1 MAAATALLNPLS
13 TNGTAGHGVSRT
25 MKNSWTGGEAA
36 CPVDSASEEN
46 LAVAVHRHQPGAFER
61 LIDRYERSLFSYAH
75 GILQNTFDAQEVV
88 QDAMMRAHKALTRQY
103 DEARCAALAVRPWL
117 FRTVRNL
124 CLNKRR
130 SKTRALEQ
138 PLEEF
143 DDGRIGPFVADLER
157 REEVDLL
164 KRAIA
169 LLPVEARELILLRFM
184 EEMSY
189 GEIVRTLGGTEASL
203 RGKVFR
209 SLKLLRDALE
219 KKGVAHAM

>member
-1 MAAATALLNPLS
+1 
-13 TNGTAGHGVSRT
+13 

-36 CPVDSASEEN
+36 AAQCADEN
-46 LAVAVHRHQPGAFER
+46 LALLVHRCEAGAFER
-61 LIDRYERSLFSYAH
+61 FIDRYEAPLFNYAH

-88 QDAMMRAHKALTRQY
+88 QDAMLRAHRALTRQY
-103 DEARCAALAVRPWL
+103 EETRVEALAVRPWL

-138 PLEEF
+138 PLETF
-143 DDGRIGPFVADLER
+143 DDGRIGPFTKTAATEFDR
-157 REEVDLL
+157 REEADLL

-169 LLPVEARELILLRFM
+169 LLPVEAREMIVLRFI
-184 EEMSY
+184 EEMPY
-189 GEIVRTLGGTEASL
+189 ADIARTVGSTEASL

>member
-1 MAAATALLNPLS
+1 
-13 TNGTAGHGVSRT
+13 

-36 CPVDSASEEN
+36 CPVEQPEEN
-46 LAVAVHRHQPGAFER
+46 LAVAVHRREPGALER
-61 LIDRYERSLFSYAH
+61 LIDRFESSLFNYAH

-103 DEARCAALAVRPWL
+103 DEARCAALALRPWL

-130 SKTRALEQ
+130 SKVRSLEQ

-143 DDGRIGPFVADLER
+143 DDGRIGPFVTDLEK

-164 KRAIA
+164 RRAIA
-169 LLPVEARELILLRFM
+169 LLPVDARELILLRFM

-189 GEIVRTLGGTEASL
+189 GEIARTLGGSEASL
-203 RGKVFR
+203 RGRVFR

>member
-1 MAAATALLNPLS
+1 
-13 TNGTAGHGVSRT
+13 

-36 CPVDSASEEN
+36 RLETAEEN
-46 LAVAVHRHQPGAFER
+46 LAVAVHRSEPGALER
-61 LIDRYERSLFSYAH
+61 LIDRFEPALYGYAY

-88 QDAMMRAHKALTRQY
+88 QDAVLRAHRALTKQY
-103 DEARCAALAVRPWL
+103 DEARCAALALRPWL

-138 PLEEF
+138 PLETF
-143 DDGRIGPFVADLER
+143 DDGRIGPFVREHGSELER
-157 REEVDLL
+157 QQDAELL
-164 KRAIA
+164 RHAMSG
-169 LLPVEARELILLRFM
+169 LPLDARELIVLRFM

-189 GEIVRTLGGTEASL
+189 ADIAKTVGTSEASL

-209 SLKLLRDALE
+209 SLKLLREALE
-219 KKGVAHAM
+219 ERGVTHAL